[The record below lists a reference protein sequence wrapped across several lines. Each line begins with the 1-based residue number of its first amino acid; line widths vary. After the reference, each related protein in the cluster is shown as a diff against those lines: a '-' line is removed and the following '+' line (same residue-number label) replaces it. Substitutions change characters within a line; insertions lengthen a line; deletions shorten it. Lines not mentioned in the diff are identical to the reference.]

1 MMKLAENVVFL
12 DATYKG
18 LTAYGY
24 SFYALVARD
33 EQQGR
38 GTPLSYCISSDDTG
52 EVVKIFLRSLKTT
65 AENHG
70 FDFCPRFFLG
80 MKYHFLGGY
89 ANSRVEDLLI
99 LLHGNVT
106 MFYDYLDELEKIG
119 RLKNMGGQR
128 EDKSKLTAEN
138 MLKAELDQTVQW
150 TSSTECT
157 VPSQTAFGT
166 IYNVDI
172 VNVVCNCPAATTRER
187 RSEAMN
193 VFNAEQYFYDRDNN
207 QVEVLSRLGN
217 VSVVNLTSF
226 KCTCFANSH
235 GIHCVCVMVA
245 KMVVPSPD
253 IESTSIDETRQQL
266 KEDKETTD
274 QAIKRKIEEIN
285 IYVNNKNFQTIDVKK
300 KKTILQALTTAL
312 HICKT
317 TNFSKTTR
325 KRKQQPLF
333 PSRKSKSSKTD
344 HDYSVSRKCVLK
356 KKTGA
361 LKLMM
366 MAVSNLPTERKDPFV
381 NHFNEKNNEILY

>member
-1 MMKLAENVVFL
+1 MMKLAENVVLL

-70 FDFCPRFFLG
+70 FDFCP
-80 MKYHFLGGY
+80 
-89 ANSRVEDLLI
+89 S
-99 LLHGNVT
+99 
-106 MFYDYLDELEKIG
+106 YLDET
-119 RLKNMGGQR
+119 LKNMGGQR

-138 MLKAELDQTVQW
+138 MLKAGLDQTVQW
-150 TSSTECT
+150 TSSTECA
-157 VPSQTAFGT
+157 VPLQTAFGT
-166 IYNVDI
+166 IHNVDI
-172 VNVVCNCPAATTRER
+172 VNVVCNCPAATTRGMCKHVHLVELIASKRNIDLTVER
-187 RSEAMN
+187 RSEAMD

-207 QVEVLSRLGN
+207 QPWYTLCLCDGS
-217 VSVVNLTSF
+217 
-226 KCTCFANSH
+226 
-235 GIHCVCVMVA
+235 
-245 KMVVPSPD
+245 KMVVPSPY
-253 IESTSIDETRQQL
+253 IQSTSIDETRQQL

-344 HDYSVSRKCVLK
+344 HDYSVSRCV
-356 KKTGA
+356 
-361 LKLMM
+361 
-366 MAVSNLPTERKDPFV
+366 F
-381 NHFNEKNNEILY
+381 